1 MTQAEFASKLKQ
13 EGENY
18 CYEGNITGSPIQL
31 HCPGTLEI
39 NGDVDSGVLLVV
51 EGDCTVHGSV
61 FEASL
66 TATGNIRIDESFI
79 GSGKGK
85 VTSGHDVWV
94 GVINGQCI
102 VAKGSV
108 TIGVEAIKADITA
121 YDKIN
126 ATIARI
132 IGGKI
137 EAGTEI
143 VVKSVGT
150 EDGQQTKL
158 YLGNRKKLIQRLT
171 DISNEQK
178 NLNESLPKINDG
190 IYKLNRLKL
199 DGKQLSPEQE
209 AMVSRLRTMRDSYPR
224 QMELF
229 KKEIDMVNLL
239 LKEKSNATL
248 SILEAIFENVLV
260 DINGFKEVTDTS
272 LHSLRY
278 KMGAHGLLKEPL

>member
-1 MTQAEFASKLKQ
+1 
-13 EGENY
+13 
-18 CYEGNITGSPIQL
+18 
-31 HCPGTLEI
+31 
-39 NGDVDSGVLLVV
+39 
-51 EGDCTVHGSV
+51 
-61 FEASL
+61 
-66 TATGNIRIDESFI
+66 
-79 GSGKGK
+79 
-85 VTSGHDVWV
+85 
-94 GVINGQCI
+94 
-102 VAKGSV
+102 
-108 TIGVEAIKADITA
+108 
-121 YDKIN
+121 
-126 ATIARI
+126 
-132 IGGKI
+132 
-137 EAGTEI
+137 
-143 VVKSVGT
+143 
-150 EDGQQTKL
+150 
-158 YLGNRKKLIQRLT
+158 LIQRLT

>member
-1 MTQAEFASKLKQ
+1 MTQAEFASKLKK

-18 CYEGNITGSPIQL
+18 CYDGNITGSSVQI
-31 HCPGTLEI
+31 HCPGTLEV
-39 NGDVDSGVLLVV
+39 NGDLESGTLLVV
-51 EGDCTVHGSV
+51 EGDCHVHGSV

-66 TATGNIRIDESFI
+66 TATGNVRIDESFI

-85 VTSGHDVWV
+85 VTSGRDVWV
-94 GVINGQCI
+94 GVINGQSI
-102 VAKGSV
+102 IAKGSV

-126 ATIARI
+126 AAIARI

-143 VVKSVGT
+143 IVKTVGT

-229 KKEIDMVNLL
+229 KKEIDTVNLL

-260 DINGFKEVTDTS
+260 DINGFKEVTDTA

-278 KMGAHGLLKEPL
+278 KTGAHGLLKEPL